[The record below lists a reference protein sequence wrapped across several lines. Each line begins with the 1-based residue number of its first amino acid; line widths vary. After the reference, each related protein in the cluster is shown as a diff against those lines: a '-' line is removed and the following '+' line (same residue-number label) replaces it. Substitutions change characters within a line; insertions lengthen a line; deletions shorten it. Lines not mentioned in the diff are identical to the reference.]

1 MDEINSFNAELG
13 SKSVKNPKFPILI
26 PIIFTEYTDNI
37 FAACK
42 ILPSP
47 PTIITKSDILPISK
61 ILPDKTHQAEIENT
75 LKRTQINIEKSH
87 KFALEKFAIA
97 LLPIIDNLERTLE
110 ISSSLNENV
119 NPILEGVQLTLKEFI
134 KVMKLFNIICID
146 KNHVEFDPKV
156 HEAMTVLDSK
166 EFKSNQVIQVMQK
179 GYMLHAKPVASITI
193 STFKSFQG
201 VEIQYPPDA
210 AVPPIEM
217 ITGLPIARVAA
228 SSARIT
234 SEAFTLPPGLYIIYI

>member
-1 MDEINSFNAELG
+1 MKNNENIKNEINIDHQNEI
-13 SKSVKNPKFPILI
+13 SKNKIDSN
-26 PIIFTEYTDNI
+26 DNI
-37 FAACK
+37 HINNHKNDVSLEEINNIKDKDQEIAKKNEIIDTLEKKLSK
-42 ILPSP
+42 I
-47 PTIITKSDILPISK
+47 KKNQYDIL
-61 ILPDKTHQAEIENT
+61 LRHQAEIENT

-179 GYMLHAKPVASITI
+179 GYMLHGRLLRPAMVSVSK
-193 STFKSFQG
+193 
-201 VEIQYPPDA
+201 
-210 AVPPIEM
+210 
-217 ITGLPIARVAA
+217 
-228 SSARIT
+228 
-234 SEAFTLPPGLYIIYI
+234 